1 MSLNTEIAFAYKQLV
16 NSTNLLN
23 ESLLE
28 AELIHAQCY
37 KLSAV
42 AGDMSDSSGWE
53 FLNPSVY
60 TGFTALSMATGA
72 FSRFTPDYQHS
83 PKYPFRLPGIIQL
96 NPVHSEHISELVSQC
111 NLLKLRI
118 KGLINSSKLDQM
130 KKRELIQNACPN
142 AIALQIYRLIKTT
155 SSPVRRVG
163 FTWCNKNSMRTI
175 KKSEFLD
182 YLQGSKNNP
191 PAGQTKT
198 EWAPWVDKE
207 IDLIKNKTS
216 DFVKVKRPLP
226 IVPKLNVSFTDDTKT
241 IMFYGHLP
249 VIIFTAEPIN
259 ITPLKSYIDKK
270 SNKQL
275 QDYLIRRLYVVNEL
289 IDQS

>member
-1 MSLNTEIAFAYKQLV
+1 MSLNTEITFAYKQLV

-28 AELIHAQCY
+28 AEVMHAQCY
-37 KLSAV
+37 KLPAV
-42 AGDMSDSSGWE
+42 VGDMSDSSGWE
-53 FLNPSVY
+53 FINPDVY

-72 FSRFTPDYQHS
+72 FSRFTPSYQHS

-96 NPVHSEHISELVSQC
+96 NPVHNEHISEIVNQC
-111 NLLKLRI
+111 NHLKLKI
-118 KGLINSSKLDQM
+118 KDLINSSKLDQI
-130 KKRELIQNACPN
+130 KKRELIQSACPN
-142 AIALQIYRLIKTT
+142 AITLQIYRLIKTT

-163 FTWCNKNSMRTI
+163 FTWCNKTSMRTI
-175 KKSEFLD
+175 KKNEFLD

-191 PAGQTKT
+191 PAGQTKA
-198 EWAPWVDKE
+198 EWTPWVDKE

-216 DFVKVKRPLP
+216 DIVKVKRPLP
-226 IVPKLNVSFTDDTKT
+226 IVPKLNISFTDDTKT

-249 VIIFTAEPIN
+249 VIIFTADPIK

-270 SNKQL
+270 SKKQL
-275 QDYLIRRLYVVNEL
+275 QEYLIKRLYVVNECT
-289 IDQS
+289 DQT